1 MSPHCECICGGA
13 NHGAGYNKAVDNTA
27 DMIEAEL
34 EEGSLDQQLETFKK
48 LRGLNGDDLEVKVS
62 DMQPVLPGF

>member
-1 MSPHCECICGGA
+1 M
-13 NHGAGYNKAVDNTA
+13 
-27 DMIEAEL
+27 DMVEAEL
-34 EEGSLDQQLETFKK
+34 EEGDLDQQLETFKK